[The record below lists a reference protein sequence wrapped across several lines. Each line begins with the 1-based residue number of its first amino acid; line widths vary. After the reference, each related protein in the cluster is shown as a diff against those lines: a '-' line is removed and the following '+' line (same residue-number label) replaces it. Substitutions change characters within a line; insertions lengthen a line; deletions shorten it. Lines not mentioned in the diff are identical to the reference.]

1 MGVDPMNR
9 ILHKMLTARMNFRIF
24 LLWVFMAAVL
34 FCIADALLAV
44 RSAVNAVA
52 EYVEE
57 HPETVVGKP

>member
-1 MGVDPMNR
+1 
-9 ILHKMLTARMNFRIF
+9 MLTARMNFRIF
-24 LLWVFMAAVL
+24 LLWVFIAVVL